1 MGNRCIV
8 VFVKCPEKGKVKSR
22 LSSQLDGELV
32 VTLYESFVVDLLAT
46 LEKTGIPYRIAF
58 SPAEGE
64 REIVRRFGCRNV
76 IPQIGADLGERMK
89 NAFDGCFAE
98 GFDEVVLVGSDVPDL
113 PGQVFAESFAVLE
126 IGGAVIVPTLDGGYC
141 LIGFRRDSFVP
152 GIFEGIAWSTERVCA
167 DTLERLERAGIGV
180 CKLPQWRDVDTPE
193 DLRDLFLRH
202 LTSPFARSRT
212 MACLRAVY
220 PATSGKD

>member
-98 GFDEVVLVGSDVPDL
+98 GFDEVDLVVKPELVEGV
-113 PGQVFAESFAVLE
+113 AVK
-126 IGGAVIVPTLDGGYC
+126 IIDGPLRG
-141 LIGFRRDSFVP
+141 VN
-152 GIFEGIAWSTERVCA
+152 GIIEKR
-167 DTLERLERAGIGV
+167 
-180 CKLPQWRDVDTPE
+180 K
-193 DLRDLFLRH
+193 
-202 LTSPFARSRT
+202 
-212 MACLRAVY
+212 
-220 PATSGKD
+220 GKV